1 VLADD
6 CGTPLETGTVQVQF
20 SGGEEPLG
28 LNATGGGYWEASWV
42 PAGTANGVTL
52 QLAPGSGAPIAQICL
67 KVAAT
72 AAAIPAIYRG
82 GVVSAADPL
91 PLAPLARGGL
101 MAIYGSGLAD
111 SGLRAGTTPL
121 PPSLANVQVLL
132 AGQPLPLLYVSPG
145 QIDAVIPYDVPAGV
159 PMPVVV
165 SNGSR
170 QSLPETVVI
179 ASAQPAVF
187 ILPQFGPAQA
197 AAVGPGGLATPQSPV
212 TAGDRLV
219 IYCEGLGSVTPDF
232 TAGGLAPSD
241 TLYRTANPVS
251 VSIGGQPAV
260 VEFAGLAPGSVG
272 EYQINVVVPAG
283 IPPGGAVPLVIAV
296 AGASSSASTIAV
308 R

>member
-1 VLADD
+1 M
-6 CGTPLETGTVQVQF
+6 
-20 SGGEEPLG
+20 
-28 LNATGGGYWEASWV
+28 
-42 PAGTANGVTL
+42 
-52 QLAPGSGAPIAQICL
+52 GSGWDCERRDPAIGAWFRAPIAQISL

-101 MAIYGSGLAD
+101 IAIYGSGLAD